1 MRGHH
6 LRILEQAAILH
17 IGCDARCSKRMATG
31 GHVEPCVLCAA
42 ANHAEYVNPA
52 KATRC
57 QVSGAAPRGA
67 SAATEM
73 KVEDYYRQGKR
84 WWVRLHEKG
93 GKRHE
98 MPAHHNLEEYLDAY
112 LRAAVIKSEKK
123 SPLFRADDRF
133 NVDAVKQLAC
143 FLRG

>member
-1 MRGHH
+1 M
-6 LRILEQAAILH
+6 
-17 IGCDARCSKRMATG
+17 
-31 GHVEPCVLCAA
+31 
-42 ANHAEYVNPA
+42 
-52 KATRC
+52 
-57 QVSGAAPRGA
+57 SGSAAAPRGA

-98 MPAHHNLEEYLDAY
+98 MPAHHNLEEYLDADQ
-112 LRAAVIKSEKK
+112 RAAVIKSEKK
-123 SPLFRADDRF
+123 SPLFRADDRS